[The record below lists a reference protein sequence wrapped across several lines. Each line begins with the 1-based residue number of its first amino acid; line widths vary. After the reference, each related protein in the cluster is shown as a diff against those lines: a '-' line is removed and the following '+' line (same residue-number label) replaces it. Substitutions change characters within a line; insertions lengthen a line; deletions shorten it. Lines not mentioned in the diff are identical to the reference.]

1 MQQKEET
8 MKFAKF
14 SAAVALSA
22 MVLGALPAV
31 AADITLRFAS
41 VANETSSWAPAQE
54 TFKREFEARTN
65 GRIEVQIFNNNTLGS
80 NREALELAKNGNVDF
95 VLSGTGH
102 ATRYAPLLNSV
113 IFPYMWK
120 DRETMFSV
128 LDGEIGGKLSD
139 SMGANN
145 MSIIAWW
152 DNGFRHVSNNK
163 RPINSPDDIKGLSL
177 RTLPSSVHVAFFKAL
192 GAVPTPMGFAEL
204 VPALQQGVIDGQ
216 ENPPGVVYP
225 YRLFEAQKYYS
236 LTGHV
241 NEPMLV
247 IMSNAARGK
256 LSEDDLKAMDEAIAI
271 ATEEQRKLNDE
282 KTGELLEL
290 LRKEMEVN
298 DVPAATIEQFRSV
311 AKGIYDEAIAEL
323 GEGGA
328 DIVAAMIKANE

>member
-1 MQQKEET
+1 MRIST
-8 MKFAKF
+8 IALGL
-14 SAAVALSA
+14 AVAAACLQAVPA
-22 MVLGALPAV
+22 M

-54 TFKREFEARTN
+54 LFKKELETRTS

-95 VLSGTGH
+95 VLSGLGH
-102 ATRYAPLLNSV
+102 ATRYASQLNAV

-120 DRETMFSV
+120 DRDTMFTV
-128 LDGEIGGKLSD
+128 LDGEVGDKLSG
-139 SMGANN
+139 SLASQN
-145 MSIIAWW
+145 MSIIGWW
-152 DNGFRHVSNNK
+152 DNGFRHVSNNAK
-163 RPINSPDDIKGLSL
+163 PIMKPEDIKGLKL
-177 RTLPSSVHVAFFKAL
+177 RTLPSSVHVAFFTAL

-247 IMSNAARGK
+247 IMSDAAKSK
-256 LSEDDLKAMDEAIAI
+256 LSEDDLKAVDESIAV
-271 ATEEQRKLNDE
+271 ATEMQRKLNDE
-282 KTGELLEL
+282 KTAELLEL
-290 LRKEMEVN
+290 LRGEMEVN
-298 DVPAATIEQFRSV
+298 DVPAETLDNFRAV
-311 AKGIYDEAIAEL
+311 AKGIYADAIKEL
-323 GEGGA
+323 GDGGEE
-328 DIVAAMIKANE
+328 IVAAMIAANE